1 MSIYKPNGFYP
12 YLQEVDLENLNG
24 NTFSCQVNTD
34 GAMCAGGKIKMYLPD
49 DNTVLYDNLYQF
61 QTEDSNGNIIR
72 TPIPN
77 GGMAEFKI
85 EPYQI
90 NVNFNSSDTQFIDNG
105 SSIGQLKIDNMNFI
119 YLTPYYN
126 YDIRKNYCPYNLF
139 NIQIEKYVYVLILH
153 YKDAQYDKQFIIPI
167 KNINIEKLN
176 SDYSVLLFNL
186 QFGELYNFISNTLG
200 LGLTTD
206 NKSQILSSLTC
217 YVSLKND
224 TNYLWECELFEHYF
238 NENFDSATFISDG
251 YITGSTQNVL
261 WYDSISQSDVVKN
274 NEELIK
280 VDNYIEIEADSNT
293 SDLFRN
299 ELLNGYTDKGNLSMG
314 TNNKFANVIYTTS
327 EKPKVS
333 DKSVTN
339 TNNYELKNLYGYYCD
354 NYNNGYTLKEKL
366 YDDSSSSI
374 VYKDMNDI
382 DVFITADCIFE
393 GTSSKSLVIQRDDL
407 DRYDFYLKNYELND
421 GWYHLLNSSFQY
433 DEIQSTFIINSD
445 NAKIGEPIY
454 RISGVDS
461 VIDDNYRRY
470 PFILNSLK
478 PIIVVTDYF
487 DDNIK
492 ANITNNTI
500 ENSDGSVRDEI
511 LIILNNKKYRAKI
524 LFPAPYDSKNSYLKY
539 TSQRQKVSSH
549 WYEWNLSFS
558 PYIDNTI
565 YANTMSS
572 CYQNKKYNAFCKG
585 ADYYNEF
592 LLQNCLIKDTN
603 DKIVEIKLP
612 KGILL
617 NDYYADSI
625 ILDNDSKI
633 SICSNCCPKNII
645 DIKFKI
651 TQGNSSYPG
660 TMKWGYSIREKQN
673 YNKCNKYIC
682 DNISLFSATSKN
694 IEKLINIS
702 TYDFENPI
710 LYIDFYIYNLNN
722 PSNTHSYNDYYS
734 ITDLQIVEINDPNDG
749 QYLLKLDDKNVNL
762 LNKNNMYLYV
772 SSNDESADQD
782 LINKNYKINKYS
794 LFNNSVLLEDIESA
808 QKLQSSINDGK
819 SYQYEIKYK
828 KRQPISWVTHNL
840 GIENRYSKIELKEA
854 MDVTLYDGEGV
865 SLYATNN
872 ETSYNS
878 FYGVKDTN
886 LNVDNIYVRFPGYTG
901 YDAMNNQILDNKD
914 YYTSGSQG
922 IAAYSKIYNSSGKI
936 ISDTNNGIKGWFYS
950 DIDAYSDAEASSKIT
965 WSTDVVQ
972 NINLYGKQ
980 VRATAFDPIYDS
992 DVLTSYCKLFKIT
1005 SYNYETGEIVFAGG
1019 LERKILDTDKY
1030 EIWKADVIEGSSN
1043 KYDITE
1049 VIKSYTRLYPAAEDI
1064 DETAISCNSPLITE
1078 PIKIVN
1084 STPNKLFIQPNIN
1097 FYTNEYNK
1105 AYLYF
1110 PQFSEKSDVN
1120 YSYITKNN
1128 YNFYET
1134 SIEKLDNSQWLIY
1147 LSQPLSF
1154 MPYPGYIY
1162 NLYMDTVKSI
1172 PANYFY
1178 ARTTPD
1184 IDVKIGDYQTI
1195 KSQLLDNNFIYNL
1208 DGYKKNLSSL
1218 TKIDDASTVK
1228 FIDVCFLTSY
1238 ENCNTPIKR
1247 YRYKIYDSN
1256 MNLILDT
1263 DYIYDNLL
1271 MCNIR
1276 GLLNQQFY
1284 YLELECENQDN
1295 KVDTYSQLFK
1305 SVYDTIDKENILL
1318 ELNNKDEYNCVSI
1331 GLKYK
1336 INSGLRD
1343 CTKNDFSNYNS
1354 VSLYKRKKTD
1364 TYLQWVC
1371 DIDVQNN
1378 FTNIIY
1384 DYNINNNVEYE
1395 YILIM
1400 INSSNTYYQSAN
1412 SIFVKYDDWSMVDI
1426 IEDNDIYITDGD
1438 VWKFKYNLE
1447 SSDIPVNNSVTL
1459 YDTLSKYPQF
1469 GYGKKSYASSGL
1481 SCLLGDVG
1489 VHYQQT
1495 ACGIKEK
1502 DGYYETDINDLSS
1515 NNIAKYLK
1523 WKKFVGNNNMKL
1535 LKDIKGNKWIVRINE
1550 KPSVKNN
1557 DSSQEQLYT
1566 ISFEWSEVMDSNNIS
1581 IISVPKNN

>member
-119 YLTPYYN
+119 YLTPNDSYGV
-126 YDIRKNYCPYNLF
+126 RRTYCPYNLF
-139 NIQIEKYVYVLILH
+139 NVNIEKYVYNLILR
-153 YKDAQYDKQFIIPI
+153 YKDEQYDEKFIIPI
-167 KNINIEKLN
+167 KNINIQKISSFFSIIL
-176 SDYSVLLFNL
+176 SNL
-186 QFGELYNFISNTLG
+186 QLQNFYNFIVNTLN
-200 LGLTTD
+200 LKLETA
-206 NKSQILSSLTC
+206 NKEKIISKLMC
-217 YVSLKND
+217 YVTLQNN
-224 TNYLWECELFEHYF
+224 TNYLWEVELFEHYF
-238 NENFDSATFISDG
+238 NENFNGSTFISEG

-261 WYDSISQSDVVKN
+261 WYDSINQSDTVKS
-274 NEELIK
+274 NEKFIK
-280 VDNYIEIEADSNT
+280 IDNYIEIEANSQN
-293 SDLFRN
+293 SDLFKE
-299 ELLNGYTDKGNLSMG
+299 ELLNGYTDRGILSVG
-314 TNNKFANVIYTTS
+314 SESNFANTIYTTDTAPDPGIS
-327 EKPKVS
+327 
-333 DKSVTN
+333 N
-339 TNNYELKNLYGYYCD
+339 TNNYKLQDLYGYYCNND
-354 NYNNGYTLKEKL
+354 NYYNGCVLKSNFYEGSDIVDISNLNNVKL
-366 YDDSSSSI
+366 FITGEINKNHYSFENIYDYSLSINSSQNWKQLVNSTFTYDTNTGKITINVTNAFIGDI
-374 VYKDMNDI
+374 VPRCNCVSPVVDTDYKD
-382 DVFITADCIFE
+382 
-393 GTSSKSLVIQRDDL
+393 K
-407 DRYDFYLKNYELND
+407 
-421 GWYHLLNSSFQY
+421 
-433 DEIQSTFIINSD
+433 
-445 NAKIGEPIY
+445 
-454 RISGVDS
+454 
-461 VIDDNYRRY
+461 
-470 PFILNSLK
+470 PFMVNVLM
-478 PIIVVTDYF
+478 PIIVITDYF
-487 DDNIK
+487 NTNIIK
-492 ANITNNTI
+492 NTTNMTVEDASGNPY
-500 ENSDGSVRDEI
+500 DEI
-511 LIILNNKKYRAKI
+511 LILFNNKYYRAKI
-524 LFPAPYDSKNSYLKY
+524 LFPAPYDFITNKSIYEGIHFHTSYADIDDCKRLSY
-539 TSQRQKVSSH
+539 FDNNIYSSNMVDCITS
-549 WYEWNLSFS
+549 
-558 PYIDNTI
+558 D
-565 YANTMSS
+565 
-572 CYQNKKYNAFCKG
+572 KYNACYRGPDFCTDLIIKNCFQF
-585 ADYYNEF
+585 DTMTNNDDKKIKEIK
-592 LLQNCLIKDTN
+592 LSQNLEGIGYFGGGHVSTKLERAYIAHCDEN
-603 DKIVEIKLP
+603 DKISLCMFCNSHVKIK
-612 KGILL
+612 IQYNL
-617 NDYYADSI
+617 NYD
-625 ILDNDSKI
+625 
-633 SICSNCCPKNII
+633 KNSR
-645 DIKFKI
+645 
-651 TQGNSSYPG
+651 SSSF
-660 TMKWGYSIREKQN
+660 KWGYTFREKN
-673 YNKCNKYIC
+673 FYSKSISKIYNVVDSGSFPKSIQTEI
-682 DNISLFSATSKN
+682 DI
-694 IEKLINIS
+694 IEPN
-702 TYDFENPI
+702 FENPI
-710 LYIDFYIYNLNN
+710 LYIDFYFPNSDDTIWK
-722 PSNTHSYNDYYS
+722 
-734 ITDLQIVEINDPNDG
+734 ITDLQIIEINSLDNTIAT
-749 QYLLKLDDKNVNL
+749 LKLNNNNINL
-762 LNKNNMYLYV
+762 LNKEDMYLYV
-772 SSNDESADQD
+772 TSDDNGADIN
-782 LINKNYKINKYS
+782 LINKNYKINQYN
-794 LFNNSVLLEDIESA
+794 LFDNSVTFEDI
-808 QKLQSSINDGK
+808 QNLIKLQQSINKGII
-819 SYQYEIKYK
+819 YQYEIRYK
-828 KRQPISWVTHNL
+828 KRQLISWVTHNL
-840 GIENRYSKIELKEA
+840 GMENRYSKIELKNPI
-854 MDVTLYDGEGV
+854 DVNLYDGEGIKIY
-865 SLYATNN
+865 STDN

-886 LNVDNIYVRFPGYTG
+886 LNVDNIYVRFPGYAG

-914 YYTSGSQG
+914 YYTPKSQG
-922 IAAYSKIYNSSGKI
+922 TVEHSTVYNSTGKI
-936 ISDTNNGIKGWFYS
+936 ISTTTLGVKGWFYS
-950 DIDAYSDAEASSKIT
+950 DVEAYKDSAASSKIT
-965 WSTDVVQ
+965 WGEDVVQ

-980 VRATAFDPIYDS
+980 VRATAFDPIYTDG
-992 DVLTSYCKLFKIT
+992 VLTSYCKLFKIT

-1049 VIKSYTRLYPAAEDI
+1049 VVKSYTRLYPAAEDI
-1064 DETAISCNSPLITE
+1064 DETAISCNAPLITE

-1084 STPNKLFIQPNIN
+1084 STQNKLFIQPNIN

-1110 PQFSEKSDVN
+1110 PQFSEKSNVN

-1128 YNFYET
+1128 YNFFET

-1195 KSQLLDNNFIYNL
+1195 KSQLSDNNFIYNL
-1208 DGYKKNLSSL
+1208 DNYKKNLSSL
-1218 TKIDDASTVK
+1218 TKIDDVSIVN

-1284 YLELECENQDN
+1284 YLEFECENQDN

-1305 SVYDTIDKENILL
+1305 SVYETTDKANIVL

-1331 GLKYK
+1331 SLKYK
-1336 INSGLRD
+1336 NTNGLRD
-1343 CTKNDFSNYNS
+1343 CTKSDFSNYNS

-1371 DIDVQNN
+1371 DIDVKNN

-1489 VHYQQT
+1489 LHYQQT

-1581 IISVPKNN
+1581 IISIPKNN